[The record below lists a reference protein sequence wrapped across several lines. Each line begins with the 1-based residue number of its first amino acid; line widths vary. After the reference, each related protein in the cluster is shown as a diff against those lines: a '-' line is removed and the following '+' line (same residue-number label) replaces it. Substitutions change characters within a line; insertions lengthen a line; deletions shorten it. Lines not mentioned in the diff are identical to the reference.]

1 MSRLLAVLALPLLV
15 ACPPKAPPEE
25 VAPKEV
31 DPVALLAKANA
42 EAAPGPSAATFDLR
56 LETPDRNLNANG
68 ALVVAP
74 PDRFRIE
81 VRGPIG
87 PAQLVVVSDGEG
99 VVAWLAGENRFVTA
113 PGADAKIRAYTGGDV
128 GLEALASLLL
138 GRLPALKPPDLVKPG
153 GVPAYRW
160 AGPGESHLDA
170 ALDPRTAHLAA
181 LALADE
187 AGAVVMEAA
196 VEGKAWPER
205 LDVRIPSKGVVAMLT
220 FGEWRAAEPSDEA
233 FVLAPPPG
241 ATVTPFELGAPPAGE
256 APGAPPAGEAPG
268 APGGPTEAPPAPEH

>member
-1 MSRLLAVLALPLLV
+1 PRVLAVLALPLLV

-25 VAPKEV
+25 VAPPEV

-42 EAAPGPSAATFDLR
+42 EAAPGPSAVSFDLR
-56 LETPDRNLNANG
+56 LETPDQNVNANG

-87 PAQLVVVSDGEG
+87 PAQLVVVGDGEG
-99 VVAWLAGENRFVTA
+99 IVAWVASKNQFVTA
-113 PGADAKIRAYTGGDV
+113 PGADAKIRAYTGGEV

-138 GRLPALKPPDLVKPG
+138 GRLPALKQPDLVKPG
-153 GVPAYRW
+153 GVPSYRW
-160 AGPGESHLDA
+160 SGPGESHLDA
-170 ALDPRTAHLAA
+170 ALDPRTAHLVA

-187 AGAVVMEAA
+187 AGAVVMEAD

-205 LDVRIPSKGVVAMLT
+205 LDVRIPSKGVVAMLS
-220 FGEWRAAEPSDEA
+220 FGEWRPAEPPDAA
-233 FVLAPPPG
+233 FVLTPPEG
-241 ATVTPFELGAPPAGE
+241 ATVMPLDLGAPDAAPA
-256 APGAPPAGEAPG
+256 PDGAP
-268 APGGPTEAPPAPEH
+268 GPTEAPPSPEH